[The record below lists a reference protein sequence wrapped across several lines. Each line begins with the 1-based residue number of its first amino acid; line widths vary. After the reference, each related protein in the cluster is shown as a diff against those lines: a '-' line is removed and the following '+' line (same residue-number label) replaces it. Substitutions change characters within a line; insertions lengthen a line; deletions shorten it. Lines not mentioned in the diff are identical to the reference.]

1 MEPPGGGRRRRR
13 ELLYQRADSLPEHD
27 SNQVAGYGHIVLS
40 IKSSWIFSFHF
51 LLSDR
56 LKKRKSEPDAGPPL
70 TSVIKTESDLG
81 QQLEHDKKW
90 REFTNFAIPLL
101 STLGPRQ
108 QDLALDSMKSLLA
121 NFAGMAAL
129 SSNSG
134 DDENRRG

>member
-1 MEPPGGGRRRRR
+1 MEGVVGGGSVSINEQIDFQSMTAIR
-13 ELLYQRADSLPEHD
+13 SP
-27 SNQVAGYGHIVLS
+27 GMPTFVLS
-40 IKSSWIFSFHF
+40 IKSSWIISFPF
-51 LLSDR
+51 LFSDR
-56 LKKRKSEPDAGPPL
+56 LKKRKIEPDAGPPL
-70 TSVIKTESDLG
+70 TRVIKTEPDLG

-121 NFAGMAAL
+121 NFAEMASL

-134 DDENRRG
+134 DDENRGG